1 MIKKGKYVIIDVVE
15 KKVIMNKYLKNFY
28 NLYSLD
34 DKVCYQA
41 ILEKKDWIFRK
52 LYVPITF
59 ISEEKDNKTIYPEIY
74 SLLDRAFYFK
84 KLGYENELFSSVNY
98 EVAFELINEFNSK
111 FRYLNL
117 LDKIDFSFDKDVFF
131 AEIDPFSMDDQIYKN
146 LVANF
151 YPCFDST
158 RELELKYDSS
168 NQLEILKLAMF
179 QKHGFVLILSNDA
192 LLNNC
197 LYLPIIKK
205 IHYYNKMD
213 KEKINSIREICKQL
227 DIEGVVHND

>member
-1 MIKKGKYVIIDVVE
+1 MIKKGKYVIIDVFE

-41 ILEKKDWIFRK
+41 ILEKKDWIFKK

-59 ISEEKDNKTIYPEIY
+59 ICEEKNNKTIYPEIY
-74 SLLDRAFYFK
+74 SLLDKAFYFK
-84 KLGYENELFSSVNY
+84 KLGYEKELFDKVNY
-98 EVAFELINEFNSK
+98 NVTFELINKFNSK

-117 LDKIDFSFDKDVFF
+117 LDNIDFTFDKDVFF
-131 AEIDPFSMDDQIYKN
+131 AEIDPFSMDDQVYKN

-151 YPCFDST
+151 YPCFNST
-158 RELELKYDSS
+158 QELELKYDSS
-168 NQLEILKLAMF
+168 DQLEIIKLAMF
-179 QKHGFVLILSNDA
+179 QKRGYVLILSNEV

-205 IHYYNKMD
+205 IHYLNKMD
-213 KEKINSIREICKQL
+213 KEKINLIREICKQ
-227 DIEGVVHND
+227 INVEGVIHND

>member
-1 MIKKGKYVIIDVVE
+1 MKQNNKTKFILITIILIGILIRLIFMLDAPIYTIQYDIGLE
-15 KKVIMNKYLKNFY
+15 NMSKDIDYDSFFELDRNYLKENGNMEY
-28 NLYSLD
+28 LITVY
-34 DKVCYQA
+34 KTGHM
-41 ILEKKDWIFRK
+41 LESN
-52 LYVPITF
+52 T
-59 ISEEKDNKTIYPEIY
+59 NQ
-74 SLLDRAFYFK
+74 
-84 KLGYENELFSSVNY
+84 GYHPPLHHYIAAGVMRFCDLFGAS
-98 EVAFELINEFNSK
+98 SK
-111 FRYLNL
+111 FKLEA
-117 LDKIDFSFDKDVFF
+117 
-131 AEIDPFSMDDQIYKN
+131 AEFPAFVYSILIIIIIYKI
-146 LVANF
+146 
-151 YPCFDST
+151 T